1 MPSFNMDDYVGVHER
16 LALAHDLI
24 QMIITEPPIMLTDA
38 MGFIRATV
46 GLTDGRSA
54 TGVASFRLDLQ
65 GRGAQV
71 TNPLEDCETSA
82 VGRALAFLG
91 FAASRG
97 IASREEIQEAQ
108 RRQAAPQRQP
118 TPAPDRKAPAQ
129 QLAPA
134 RETNGA
140 NPLQEKRAHLASL
153 RTDALR
159 AGIKYTPPQ
168 SPGNMSQMEL
178 EVAINQLEML
188 LGAKLAHAVPTPSEK
203 AALVD

>member
-16 LALAHDLI
+16 LALAHDVI
-24 QMIITEPPIMLTDA
+24 QMIITEPPVMLTDA

-46 GLTDGRSA
+46 GLSDGRSA

-108 RRQAAPQRQP
+108 RRQAQPTPQRQS
-118 TPAPDRKAPAQ
+118 
-129 QLAPA
+129 APA

-140 NPLQEKRAHLASL
+140 SPLQEKRAQLAAL

-159 AGIKYTPPQ
+159 AGHKWSPPK
-168 SPGNMSQMEL
+168 SPGDMSQMEV
-178 EVAINQLEML
+178 EAAINQLEALM
-188 LGAKLAHAVPTPSEK
+188 GAKLAHAVPVPSEK
-203 AALVD
+203 AALFD